1 MHFENSS
8 PLQIF
13 ARPFALNYRLYGQG
27 VSLAAAIVQLL
38 KHSRTLYNPISPFA
52 AERAGQNLEDA
63 DRERTTP
70 PSH

>member
-38 KHSRTLYNPISPFA
+38 KHSRTLYNPISTF
-52 AERAGQNLEDA
+52 
-63 DRERTTP
+63 
-70 PSH
+70 